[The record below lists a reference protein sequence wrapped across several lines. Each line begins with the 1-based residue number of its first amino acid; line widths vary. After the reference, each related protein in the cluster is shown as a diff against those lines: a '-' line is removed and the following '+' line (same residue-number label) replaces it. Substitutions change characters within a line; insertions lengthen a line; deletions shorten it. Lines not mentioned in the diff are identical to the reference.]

1 MIERLENMM
10 TFYVSNLS
18 KDTTREQLLEAFKKH
33 GQVASV
39 SIPAE
44 HMKDGKAS
52 GTHRGYGFVVMED
65 NDQARAAM
73 AALDQQAL
81 GGQALSV
88 RVARPRWTPVY
99 PS

>member
-1 MIERLENMM
+1 M

-18 KDTTREQLLEAFKKH
+18 TDTTREHLLEAFKKH
-33 GQVASV
+33 GEVASV

-44 HMKDGKAS
+44 RMKDGKSS
-52 GTHRGYGFVVMED
+52 GPHRGYGFVVMND

-81 GGQALSV
+81 CGQALSV
-88 RVARPRWTPVY
+88 QVARPRWTPVY

>member
-1 MIERLENMM
+1 LEKIM

-18 KDTTREQLLEAFKKH
+18 METTREHVLAAFKKH
-33 GQVASV
+33 GEVASV

-44 HMKDGKAS
+44 RMKDGNAS
-52 GTHRGYGFVVMED
+52 GPHRGYGFVVMDD

-73 AALDQQAL
+73 AALDQKVL

-99 PS
+99 PN

>member
-1 MIERLENMM
+1 M

-18 KDTTREQLLEAFKKH
+18 TGTTREQLLEAFRKH
-33 GQVASV
+33 GTVESV

-44 HMKDGKAS
+44 GVKGGKPS
-52 GTHRGYGFVVMED
+52 GPNRGYGFVVMPD

-73 AALDQQAL
+73 KALDKQAL
-81 GGQALSV
+81 QGQALSV
-88 RVARPRWTPVY
+88 QVARPRWSPSY

>member
-1 MIERLENMM
+1 M
-10 TFYVSNLS
+10 TFYVSNLAR
-18 KDTTREQLLEAFKKH
+18 DTTREQLLEAFQKH

-44 HMKDGKAS
+44 RMKDGKSS
-52 GTHRGYGFVVMED
+52 GPHRGYGFVVMED

-73 AALDQQAL
+73 AALDHQAL

-88 RVARPRWTPVY
+88 RVARPRWTPTY

>member
-1 MIERLENMM
+1 M

-18 KDTTREQLLEAFKKH
+18 TSTTREQLLETFRKH
-33 GQVASV
+33 GAVASV

-44 HMKDGKAS
+44 GMQKGRPS
-52 GTHRGYGFVVMED
+52 GPNRGYGFVVMDD

-73 AALDQQAL
+73 KALDKQAL
-81 GGQALSV
+81 HGPSLSV
-88 RVARPRWTPVY
+88 QVARPRWTRSY